1 MFTSWRERSWSLR
14 PPWKSGF
21 LLLLIWRST
30 LITHDDHDE
39 DENQVCDDIVMR
51 IVKIKALLL
60 LIWRSTLITH
70 HDECEDENQVAV
82 DDNCNKNDEN
92 QVTLVAD
99 MEVITHD
106 DDCEDENQ
114 VAVDDDCDENY
125 ENLVTLGD
133 YYECQHL

>member
-1 MFTSWRERSWSLR
+1 MFTRWRERSWSLR

-30 LITHDDHDE
+30 LI
-39 DENQVCDDIVMR
+39 
-51 IVKIKALLL
+51 
-60 LIWRSTLITH
+60 ITH

-82 DDNCNKNDEN
+82 DGNCNKNDEN

-106 DDCEDENQ
+106 DDCEDENGENQ
-114 VAVDDDCDENY
+114 VTLNDDDDDDCDENY
-125 ENLVTLGD
+125 ENQVTFVAVMEVNTCD
-133 YYECQHL
+133 